1 MFINKLSK
9 PLSENNF
16 KFLYDLATKEIIT
29 NIDFKCDYDN
39 KDIIINIYDNST
51 YFRLNNELKC
61 SNILYNVLGIKG
73 SKGEIIEEYHHL
85 IN

>member
-1 MFINKLSK
+1 MFINKISI
-9 PLSENNF
+9 PLSENNLN
-16 KFLYDLATKEIIT
+16 FLSNLTINEIIT
-29 NIDFKCDYDN
+29 NFDFICKDEER
-39 KDIIINIYDNST
+39 DIIINIYDRQT

-73 SKGEIIEEYHHL
+73 TKEEIIEEYHHL

>member
-1 MFINKLSK
+1 MFINRISI
-9 PLSENNF
+9 PLSENNLN
-16 KFLYDLATKEIIT
+16 FLSNLTINEIIT
-29 NIDFKCDYDN
+29 NFDFICKDEER
-39 KDIIINIYDNST
+39 DIIINIYDRPT

-73 SKGEIIEEYHHL
+73 TKEEIIEEYHHL